1 LDDIEAEVVA
11 EDNSDDNK
19 GASSGWH
26 HCKTRAAKGGCGAMG
41 ATGQPKARQD
51 PYNPADCAGDGPR
64 PAKAPP
70 KSGRIAEDDS
80 DDNKGAS
87 VGRPYRKTRAAN
99 GGRGVMGTT
108 GRPKA
113 GQDPYDLANQTGDG
127 PRPAKAL
134 PKSERIAED
143 DADDNEG
150 ASVGRPRHKAR
161 AAKRGRGTV
170 GRTR

>member
-1 LDDIEAEVVA
+1 LDNIEAEVVA
-11 EDNSDDNK
+11 KDNSDNDK

-26 HCKTRAAKGGCGAMG
+26 QCKTRAAKGGRGAMG

-51 PYNPADCAGDGPR
+51 PNNPADRAGDEPR

-70 KSGRIAEDDS
+70 KSGHIAKDDS
-80 DDNKGAS
+80 DDDKGAS
-87 VGRPYRKTRAAN
+87 VGRPYCKTRATN
-99 GGRGVMGTT
+99 SGRGIMGMT

-113 GQDPYDLANQTGDG
+113 GQDPYDSANQTGNG

-134 PKSERIAED
+134 PKSGRIAED

-150 ASVGRPRHKAR
+150 ASVGRPRRKAR

-170 GRTR
+170 GGTR